1 MAGGGSSSSDL
12 LAGLQQLCGNYKS
25 QSEDTK
31 DGSEPL
37 IMALENLLAR
47 ARRQKGFDLFNG
59 LRRQLAE
66 KEQRSRA
73 QASNSSWSSSWDDK
87 RQRQWKDYPS
97 SGQTWRSWRHDPA
110 QKWLGQ
116 HRAKNQ
122 EPYKDDWG
130 NVVWRPRLA
139 DWGSAETSK
148 LHMVCGAVDFAK
160 VLDDFKDEGFV
171 VLADSIETT
180 RNAVDWHVVNAMLG
194 SLLLPTN
201 VPWPEDP
208 R

>member
-1 MAGGGSSSSDL
+1 MARTSCSARSAQHFVVDRMAGGGSSSSDL

-87 RQRQWKDYPS
+87 RQRQWKASY
-97 SGQTWRSWRHDPA
+97 GV
-110 QKWLGQ
+110 
-116 HRAKNQ
+116 
-122 EPYKDDWG
+122 WG
-130 NVVWRPRLA
+130 
-139 DWGSAETSK
+139 GGF
-148 LHMVCGAVDFAK
+148 C
-160 VLDDFKDEGFV
+160 EGV
-171 VLADSIETT
+171 
-180 RNAVDWHVVNAMLG
+180 G
-194 SLLLPTN
+194 
-201 VPWPEDP
+201 
-208 R
+208 